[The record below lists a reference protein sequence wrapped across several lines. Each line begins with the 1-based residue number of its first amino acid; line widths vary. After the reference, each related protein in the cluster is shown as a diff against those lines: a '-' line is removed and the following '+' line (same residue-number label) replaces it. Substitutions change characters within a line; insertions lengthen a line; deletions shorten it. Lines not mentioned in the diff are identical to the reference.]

1 MRIDMDARGT
11 VTMVVVGIA
20 MRMEDE
26 QVEIVTEQQ
35 EQEVTTVAIRGTET
49 VVMVA
54 SREQMTTE
62 IVEEVHGVASTIE
75 TEPSSETVEE
85 EEEEEEEGEIMTL
98 RVRGTTAA
106 RIHAATM
113 ITNDTLTKA
122 SETHIASVIV
132 AANVI
137 VTWRWSGIETETGTE
152 HRGTIATC
160 APIDR
165 WAMWRRRGAETKMRR
180 TRRQNHLHM

>member
-35 EQEVTTVAIRGTET
+35 EQEVTTVSIRGTET

-54 SREQMTTE
+54 SREQKTTE

-85 EEEEEEEGEIMTL
+85 EEGEIMTL

-113 ITNDTLTKA
+113 NTNDTLTKA

-137 VTWRWSGIETETGTE
+137 VTWRWSGIEIETGTE

-165 WAMWRRRGAETKMRR
+165 RAMWRRRGAETKMRR
-180 TRRQNHLHM
+180 ARRQNHLHM